1 MLKRIISF
9 FKIALPLA
17 FGVFLIWYVFKDLKP
32 SEKDD
37 LISSFRNANYFWI
50 VASTLLGVLSHLS
63 RAERWKY
70 TIRPLGKT
78 PKFWNSFF
86 TVMIGYVANYAL
98 PRLGEVTRPG
108 LLARYEKLP
117 FNKLFGTIVAE
128 RVADLLIL
136 GCIMTGIVFMEMDV
150 LKDSLY
156 QLVEKGSGKF
166 NPRNIIII
174 VAIVIGG
181 GATFFFLMLSKSS
194 NPLFMK
200 LREILRGIYDGLISI
215 AKMENKIPFILHTLF
230 IWIMYIGM
238 FYLCFFSL
246 DETSAVS
253 FSAVLA
259 AFVMGSLSIVFVQG
273 GLGVFPIAIM
283 ESLML
288 YGVSKTSALALGW
301 ILWSSQ
307 TLMIIILGVASIP
320 LLRWYNR
327 NNEVDEST
335 NLAKQDN

>member
-1 MLKRIISF
+1 MKKKIISF
-9 FKIALPLA
+9 LKIALPLA
-17 FGVFLIWYVFKDLKP
+17 FGVFLIWYVFKDLK
-32 SEKDD
+32 DD
-37 LISSFRNANYFWI
+37 ERDELINAFKGANYFWI
-50 VASTLLGVLSHLS
+50 LASMILGVLSHLS

-70 TIRPLGKT
+70 TIRPLGKD
-78 PKFWNSFF
+78 PKFWNTFF

-108 LLARYEKLP
+108 LLARYEKLS

-128 RVADLLIL
+128 RVADLIIL
-136 GCIMTGIVFMEMDV
+136 GTIMMGILFMELDV
-150 LKDSLY
+150 LKDSVYLLLE
-156 QLVEKGSGKF
+156 QSSGKF
-166 NPRNIIII
+166 SPRNIM
-174 VAIVIGG
+174 IVITAVVIAL
-181 GATFFFLMLSKSS
+181 GALFFFMLSKST

-200 LREILRGIYDGLISI
+200 IREVLRGIYDGVLSI
-215 AKMENKIPFILHTLF
+215 LRMENKLPFILHTLF

-246 DETSAVS
+246 EETSSVS
-253 FSAVLA
+253 LSAVLA

-288 YGVSKTSALALGW
+288 YGVSKTGALALGW

-307 TLMIIILGVASIP
+307 TLMIIVLGVASIP

-327 NNEVDEST
+327 NNDVAENRDQSEE
-335 NLAKQDN
+335 DR

>member
-1 MLKRIISF
+1 MIKRLLSFLKVAI
-9 FKIALPLA
+9 PLA
-17 FGVFLIWYVFKDLKP
+17 FGVFLIWYVFKDLEEDERTELVNAFK
-32 SEKDD
+32 E
-37 LISSFRNANYFWI
+37 ANYFWI
-50 VASTLLGVLSHLS
+50 LLSTLFGVLSHLS

-70 TIRPLGKT
+70 TIQPLGKT

-98 PRLGEVTRPG
+98 PRLGEVTRPA
-108 LLARYEKLP
+108 LLGRYEKLS

-136 GCIMTGIVFMEMDV
+136 ALIMVCIVFAELDV
-150 LKDSLY
+150 LKDQLY
-156 QLVEKGSGKF
+156 ILLDEGSGKF
-166 NPRNIIII
+166 SPRNILIL
-174 VAIVIGG
+174 AIVVLVAG
-181 GATFFFLMLSKSS
+181 GAFFFFMLGKST
-194 NPLFMK
+194 NPFFMK
-200 LREILRGIYDGLISI
+200 IREIFRGIYDGILSI
-215 AKMENKIPFILHTLF
+215 LRMENKLPFILHTLF

-238 FYLCFFSL
+238 FYICFFSL
-246 DETSAVS
+246 NETADAS

-283 ESLML
+283 ETLML
-288 YGVSKTSALALGW
+288 YGISKTSALALGW

-307 TLMIIILGVASIP
+307 TLMIIILGVLSIP

-327 NNEVDEST
+327 NNNVEATTDHTE
-335 NLAKQDN
+335 

>member
-1 MLKRIISF
+1 MKKLISF
-9 FKIALPLA
+9 LKIAIPLA
-17 FGVFLIWYVFKDLKP
+17 FGVFLIWYVFKDLKAY
-32 SEKDD
+32 EREE
-37 LISSFRNANYFWI
+37 LANAFRGANYFWI
-50 VASTLLGVLSHLS
+50 LVSVGLGVLSHLS

-108 LLARYEKLP
+108 LMGRYEKLP

-128 RVADLLIL
+128 RVADLVIL
-136 GCIMTGIVFMEMDV
+136 AVIMAAIVVAELDV

-156 QLVEKGSGKF
+156 VLIEQGSGKF
-166 NPRNIIII
+166 SPRK
-174 VAIVIGG
+174 VMLLIGALVVLLG
-181 GATFFFLMLSKSS
+181 LLFFFMLSKST

-200 LREILRGIYDGLISI
+200 IREVLRGIYDGLVSI
-215 AKMENKIPFILHTLF
+215 IHMENKFPFILHTLF

-238 FYLCFFSL
+238 FYVCFFSL
-246 DETSAVS
+246 EETATVS

-307 TLMIIILGVASIP
+307 TLMIIVLGVASIP

-327 NNEVDEST
+327 NVKIDEPT
-335 NLAKQDN
+335 DLAKQDS

>member
-1 MLKRIISF
+1 MKSKILSFLKV
-9 FKIALPLA
+9 ALPLA
-17 FGVFLIWYVFKDLKP
+17 FGVFLIWFVFKDL
-32 SEKDD
+32 ETEERDE
-37 LISSFRNANYFWI
+37 LISAFKEANYLWI
-50 VASTLLGVLSHLS
+50 LLSMCLGVLSHLS

-78 PKFWNSFF
+78 PRFWNSFF

-108 LLARYEKLP
+108 LLARYEKLS

-128 RVADLLIL
+128 RVADLIIL
-136 GCIMTGIVFMEMDV
+136 AVIMAGIVIMELDV

-156 QLVEKGSGKF
+156 SLIEEGSGKF
-166 NPRNIIII
+166 SPKKIMILAS
-174 VAIVIGG
+174 VAIVVF
-181 GATFFFLMLSKSS
+181 AAFFFFMLSKSS
-194 NPLFMK
+194 NPFFMK
-200 LREILRGIYDGLISI
+200 IREFLRGIYEGVLSI
-215 AKMENKIPFILHTLF
+215 LKMKDKIPFILHTLF

-246 DETSAVS
+246 EETSSVS

-288 YGVSKTSALALGW
+288 YGVSKTGALALGW

-327 NNEVDEST
+327 NNDVEEGT
-335 NLAKQDN
+335 GFAKQDS

>member
-1 MLKRIISF
+1 MIKRLLSFLKVAI
-9 FKIALPLA
+9 PLA
-17 FGVFLIWYVFKDLKP
+17 FGVFLIWYVFKDLKA
-32 SEKDD
+32 EERTELANAFKE
-37 LISSFRNANYFWI
+37 ANYFWI
-50 VASTLLGVLSHLS
+50 LLSTLFGVLSHLS

-70 TIRPLGKT
+70 TIQPLGKT

-98 PRLGEVTRPG
+98 PRLGEVTRPA
-108 LLARYEKLP
+108 LLGRYEKLS

-136 GCIMTGIVFMEMDV
+136 ALIMVCIAFAELDV
-150 LKDSLY
+150 LKDQLY
-156 QLVEKGSGKF
+156 ILLDEGSGKF
-166 NPRNIIII
+166 SPRNILILAIVVI
-174 VAIVIGG
+174 VAG
-181 GATFFFLMLSKSS
+181 GAFFFFMLGKST
-194 NPLFMK
+194 NPFFMK
-200 LREILRGIYDGLISI
+200 IREIFRGIYDGILSI
-215 AKMENKIPFILHTLF
+215 LRMENKLPFILHTLF

-238 FYLCFFSL
+238 FYICFFSL
-246 DETSAVS
+246 NETADAS

-283 ESLML
+283 ETLML
-288 YGVSKTSALALGW
+288 YGISKTSALALGW

-307 TLMIIILGVASIP
+307 TLMIIILGVLSIP

-327 NNEVDEST
+327 NNNVEATTDHTE
-335 NLAKQDN
+335 